1 MTDRR
6 FAVAPLLAVSLALG
20 AAAASAQAAPAGAIE
35 TVTLPSAG
43 SPLVSIQLMF
53 DAGSIHDPK
62 GKEGLASLTAA
73 MVGQGGT
80 RKRSY
85 SELLESLYPMAAA
98 ISSGADR
105 EVTVISGTVTRE
117 SLADYTALFTEALLQ
132 PAFSEADFTRNRE
145 QALTYLTNTLRSADD
160 ELLGLEAIQGEIFT
174 GHPYSHPAAG
184 TVEGL
189 KSITLDD
196 VKRFYQEHYTRAN
209 LMLGVAGGYP
219 DGYVAGLQKTL
230 AALPAGKPG
239 RKELPAPR
247 KVEGRRFVLIEKQT
261 GSVGVHLG
269 YPLPINR
276 SHPDFYPLMVA
287 NSYLGEH
294 RTSHGTLMQKLREQ
308 RGLNYGDYSYI
319 EYWPAPPVT
328 THPGPGVPRRQQYF
342 SVWLRPVVPGDAQF
356 ALRAALHEVG
366 RLHDEGMTKEE
377 FELTRDFVV
386 SYSKLWAQS
395 LSTRLGILMDSKY
408 YGMPYW
414 IDEIE
419 ARLSKLTVDDVNRAI
434 RKYIHTDDYV
444 AVMVTANAAALKET
458 LQKDAPSPKAYNTP
472 PAEAITAEDKKLVGL
487 KVAPTSIE
495 IVPVEQMFQ
504 K

>member
-160 ELLGLEAIQGEIFT
+160 
-174 GHPYSHPAAG
+174 
-184 TVEGL
+184 
-189 KSITLDD
+189 
-196 VKRFYQEHYTRAN
+196 
-209 LMLGVAGGYP
+209 
-219 DGYVAGLQKTL
+219 
-230 AALPAGKPG
+230 
-239 RKELPAPR
+239 
-247 KVEGRRFVLIEKQT
+247 
-261 GSVGVHLG
+261 
-269 YPLPINR
+269 
-276 SHPDFYPLMVA
+276 
-287 NSYLGEH
+287 
-294 RTSHGTLMQKLREQ
+294 
-308 RGLNYGDYSYI
+308 
-319 EYWPAPPVT
+319 
-328 THPGPGVPRRQQYF
+328 
-342 SVWLRPVVPGDAQF
+342 
-356 ALRAALHEVG
+356 
-366 RLHDEGMTKEE
+366 
-377 FELTRDFVV
+377 
-386 SYSKLWAQS
+386 
-395 LSTRLGILMDSKY
+395 
-408 YGMPYW
+408 
-414 IDEIE
+414 
-419 ARLSKLTVDDVNRAI
+419 
-434 RKYIHTDDYV
+434 
-444 AVMVTANAAALKET
+444 
-458 LQKDAPSPKAYNTP
+458 
-472 PAEAITAEDKKLVGL
+472 
-487 KVAPTSIE
+487 
-495 IVPVEQMFQ
+495 
-504 K
+504 